1 MSFEL
6 SSGES
11 GEERYQRE
19 PGHDETPE
27 RIFERRWALSMLER
41 VMERL
46 RDEFVQHGRPE
57 NFERMKVF
65 LLGQSDAPYAE
76 PGPRNEHI
84 RRSTESS
91 HPQASQTLSRALSPR
106 NRGHCRRFRRSRVRT
121 AVSGGCADEEVV
133 VRQSTG
139 IRTNHP
145 ILRSS
150 RVLSMT
156 RLKTRY
162 LMLPAIPPIA
172 SKDARPGCATT
183 AMPAHRCSYS
193 GHGGYCARGHPI
205 PGMRADV
212 PPSQFFGLT
221 LSRNQRHDY
230 PVERLPTK

>member
-6 SSGES
+6 SSGKS

-41 VMERL
+41 VMEIL
-46 RDEFVQHGRPE
+46 RDEFVRHGRPE

-65 LLGQSDAPYAE
+65 LLGQSDAPYANLARE
-76 PGPRNEHI
+76 MNTSEGALKVAIHGFANVI
-84 RRSTESS
+84 VSS
-91 HPQASQTLSRALSPR
+91 FAKKSRTPSPIPQKS
-106 NRGHCRRFRRSRVRT
+106 VRT

-145 ILRSS
+145 TLRSS

-156 RLKTRY
+156 RLKTRC

-183 AMPAHRCSYS
+183 AMPARAPVGVS